1 VASPL
6 NVITMGFENLAS
18 EALDK
23 EGQETLLMA
32 QESTRH
38 ISISL
43 KDILKFQAR
52 LLILVVEMR

>member
-1 VASPL
+1 L